1 MKILRCI
8 NMENG
13 EVIESTCS
21 RKRLKKYAYMS
32 GKTAGKPFKFT
43 NLKIYQVPE
52 WAYKSV

>member
-21 RKRLKKYAYMS
+21 RRRIKEYAYMY
-32 GKTAGKPFKFT
+32 GKTTGKPFKFT
-43 NLKIYQVPE
+43 NLKIYQVSE

>member
-21 RKRLKKYAYMS
+21 RRQMKKKAYLY

-43 NLKIYQVPE
+43 NLKIYQVSE
-52 WAYKSV
+52 WAHKSV